1 MPILEENIEDLNFK
15 ISNMELL
22 YQQKIEIK
30 KGYPSS
36 SEMKENELIF
46 RYLPGQGLYQFIK
59 FNGQVYNNKFAES
72 ARPAVN
78 KLIDSTSGTA
88 SDRVDTSISNTSTDD
103 ISTLTA
109 KVNEIIGKL

>member
-1 MPILEENIEDLNFK
+1 MPPQQENTEDFNFK
-15 ISNMELL
+15 IDSMDSL

-30 KGYPSS
+30 KGYPSL

-46 RYLPGQGLYQFIK
+46 RYLPGQGLFQFIK
-59 FNGQVYNNKFAES
+59 FNGQLYNNRFAES

-78 KLIDSTSGTA
+78 KLIDSTPGTA
-88 SDRVDTSISNTSTDD
+88 SDRVDTTISNTTTDD